1 MGPAIPLRTALT
13 KPRTASIGSL
23 RPYSLATPDRAENG
37 AFQDVADY
45 SLEKRGGS
53 VSADTV
59 NQILSIA
66 TAAVFPVLGLVALRS
81 WILRRDSPSLWAALC
96 FATLAI
102 VVLAEHVLP
111 EEGRLA
117 NVLERLVVI
126 TILLFPYL
134 LYRFTDAFDPSS
146 RALDL
151 VITGATV
158 AMTLWTVLLPSFPG
172 EGEPTPIWFDVYII
186 AFAAHWGLVS
196 AISAGRFWR
205 AGRGQPTVA
214 RRRVQILSFA
224 AVAMTAVILLA
235 VAAAETGNELEIV
248 TSVLAI
254 ISGLAFLL
262 GLAPPSSL
270 RLLWRRPEQER
281 IREALQRLIAATSP
295 EEVAS
300 DVLPP
305 MARLVGARA
314 AFLLDEKG
322 NVIGEH
328 GASAT
333 TLGALGDQP
342 GVQRVPFPG
351 GSIVVWTSP
360 FTPFFG
366 NEEIELLQS
375 LGALTGLAIDR
386 TRLFSQEREARRQLE
401 HADELKS
408 NFIALAA
415 HELRTPV
422 TSVHGVVSTLDRLH
436 DQLSDADRREL
447 EEALRTQSE
456 RLRRLVDQLLD
467 LSRLEGEAVT
477 LHPVPIQVREE
488 VEQLVDAWTPE
499 KDVKVDVQIDRGLKA
514 IVDPTVFERVVT
526 NLITNAV
533 RHGAPPIRVSAAQS
547 DRHFRLAVED
557 SGTGVP
563 PEFVD
568 NLFELFSRSAEARAR
583 GLGSGLG
590 LSIARSYA
598 RAHGGDLV
606 YSAAQGSGARF
617 EFVIPS
623 PAA

>member
-1 MGPAIPLRTALT
+1 
-13 KPRTASIGSL
+13 L
-23 RPYSLATPDRAENG
+23 RPHSLATPGRAENG
-37 AFQDVADY
+37 VFQDVAHY
-45 SLEKRGGS
+45 SLEIGGGS
-53 VSADTV
+53 LSADTV
-59 NQILSIA
+59 NEILRYA

-81 WILRRDSPSLWAALC
+81 WIRRRDSPSLWATLC

-102 VVLAEHVLP
+102 VVIAGRVLP
-111 EEGRLA
+111 EDGRFA
-117 NVLERLVVI
+117 SVLERLVVI

-134 LYRFTDAFDPSS
+134 LYRFTAAFDPSS
-146 RALDL
+146 LPLEL
-151 VITGATV
+151 VITGATI
-158 AMTLWTVLLPSFPG
+158 AMTVWTVLLPSFPD
-172 EGEPTPIWFDVYII
+172 EGEPTPLSFDIYII
-186 AFAAHWGLVS
+186 AFAAHWGIVS

-224 AVAMTAVILLA
+224 AMAMTAVILLA
-235 VAAAETGNELEIV
+235 VAGTETGTEVEIA

-254 ISGLAFLL
+254 ISGLAFLV
-262 GLAPPSSL
+262 GLAPPSIL

-281 IREALQRLIAATSP
+281 IREALQRLVAATSP

-305 MARLVGARA
+305 MARLVAARA
-314 AFLLDEKG
+314 AFLVDEEG
-322 NVIGEH
+322 NVVGSY
-328 GASAT
+328 GAPDAT
-333 TLGALGDQP
+333 LSTLRGQP
-342 GVQRVPFPG
+342 GVQRVPFSG
-351 GSIVVWTSP
+351 GSVVVWTSP

-366 NEEIELLQS
+366 SEEIELLRS

-401 HADELKS
+401 RADELKS

-436 DQLSDADRREL
+436 DQLSDDDRREL
-447 EEALRTQSE
+447 EHALRTQSE

-477 LHPVPIQVREE
+477 IQPVPIQVRAE

-499 KDVKVDVQIDRGLKA
+499 RDVKVEVEIDDGLNVV
-514 IVDPTVFERVVT
+514 VDPTVFERVVS

-557 SGTGVP
+557 SGSGVP
-563 PEFVD
+563 PEFVAD
-568 NLFELFSRSAEARAR
+568 LFERFSRSAEARAR

-606 YSAAQGSGARF
+606 YAAGQADGARF
-617 EFVIPS
+617 ELVIPS
-623 PAA
+623 PVA